1 MRICR
6 DYKTIPEHLKGFVVA
21 LGNFDGIHRGHQ
33 EVIKRTVELAE
44 VMGTKPAVV
53 TFEPHPREMFGRMG
67 FLHNDIPPIRITSF
81 RTRVRLMEQMGIDV
95 VMALRFNKELFRMP
109 PNEFISKVLNDNL
122 KVKHIVVGE
131 DFFFG
136 KNRKGNVSLM
146 EKEAVKHG
154 FGFTQVGLECS
165 CCKNPYSS
173 TTVRDALARGDVEKA
188 NEVLGRSYHMEGK
201 IFRGDRRGR
210 TLGYR
215 TANLNIRGLC
225 TPARGVYAVKITVD
239 GVEHLGVANI
249 GFRPTFLGTELM
261 LEVHIFDFNKDI
273 YGKRASVSFIKRIRA
288 EKKFKNSVA
297 LHDQISK
304 DCREAK
310 SILQSRNCLFV

>member
-53 TFEPHPREMFGRMG
+53 TFEPHPREMFGKMG
-67 FLHNDIPPIRITSF
+67 FLHKNIAPIRISSF
-81 RTRVRLMEQMGIDV
+81 RTRVRLMEEMGIDV

-109 PNEFISKVLNDNL
+109 PNEFISTVLNDSL

-146 EKEAVKHG
+146 EKEATKHG
-154 FGFTQVGLECS
+154 FGFTQVRLEGT

-173 TTVRDALARGDVEKA
+173 TTVRDALAQGDVEKA
-188 NEVLGRSYHMEGK
+188 RKVLGRNYHMEGK
-201 IFRGDRRGR
+201 VYRGDSRGR
-210 TLGYR
+210 TMGYR
-215 TANLNIRGLC
+215 TANITIRGLC
-225 TPARGVYAVKITVD
+225 TPARGVYAVKIKVD
-239 GVEHLGVANI
+239 GREHLGVANV

-288 EKKFKNSVA
+288 EKKFKNSDA

-310 SILQSRNCLFV
+310 TILQSRSIFV